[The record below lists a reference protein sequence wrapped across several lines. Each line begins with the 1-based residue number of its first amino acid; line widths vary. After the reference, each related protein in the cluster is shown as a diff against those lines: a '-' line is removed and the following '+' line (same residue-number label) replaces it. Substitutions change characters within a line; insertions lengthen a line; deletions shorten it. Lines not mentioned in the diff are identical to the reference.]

1 MAGKNN
7 MKQETEQYDRLQ
19 HQQADS
25 KNKLDKIRWNI
36 LLCLFVYAF
45 STIGG
50 LIITYFFEAPVFPIA
65 MIYTLGIILVSKYT
79 DGLIYGIVFCITMV
93 ISVNYFFTFPY
104 FKIDFSLA
112 GYEVAFLS
120 IFCVALLA
128 CAVVAIIKK
137 NEKRK
142 EEMNKNII
150 ETQKEKMRA
159 NLLRAISHDLRTP
172 LTGIIGNSS
181 YYVEMHD
188 QITENEKVAIVES
201 IQKDAKWLL
210 GMAENL
216 LAITR
221 INNETAQ
228 VAKTL
233 ESVDDVIGSS
243 ISRFKDHFRDAQVS
257 VKIPDEII
265 FVMMDPML
273 IQQVLI
279 NLLQNAYQHANS
291 NEKIE
296 LVVESDDDK
305 VVFHVRDYGEG
316 IDEKKIAM
324 IFEGNAVQDIKP
336 DSDGKKGMGIGLHIC
351 KTIIRAHNGNIYA
364 CNRKDGAE
372 FVFSLPK
379 EKED

>member
-79 DGLIYGIVFCITMV
+79 DGFIYGIVFCITMV